1 MAIEGRLRD
10 LALSEV
16 FQLLDLSGQ
25 TGTLTVQADGGDRR
39 AVLWFERG
47 SITGV
52 EACDRGS
59 RLGSL
64 LLRSGAIDE
73 AGLSRVIEVQRED
86 PALSVGAVLLQLG
99 VVTEKCV
106 ERHLRL
112 QVENTVFDVLRW
124 EDGTFRFEEDR
135 RRADDGVALRVSIG
149 SLLVDAARRHDE
161 RIAGAETSGAELVP
175 VLSLDAASDGP
186 VELDPAEWEL
196 LAQVDGE
203 RNLRQI
209 REHLGRSDQDLAR
222 SLTRLRDAG
231 LVTLIGTEPVACPS
245 EPDRVLEAMLEAD
258 RLLERRLAADA
269 WAVLE
274 PVLGAAEDRA
284 GVLLT
289 AGRVLLALGRVRDA
303 FARLSDAVRLD
314 PLAAE
319 AHLQLGT
326 AAYRS
331 GDLAR
336 AENAWSTF
344 SRLADDT
351 DVRADHVGRA
361 LRAATSL
368 RDAVAML
375 DT

>member
-10 LALSEV
+10 LALSDV

-52 EACDRGS
+52 EACDREN
-59 RLGSL
+59 RVGSL

-73 AGLSRVIEVQRED
+73 AGLRRVIDAQREN
-86 PALSVGAVLLQLG
+86 PALSAGAVLLQLG
-99 VVTEKCV
+99 LVSEECV
-106 ERHLRL
+106 ARHLRL

-124 EDGTFRFEEDR
+124 NDGSFRFEEDR

-161 RIAGAETSGAELVP
+161 GIAGAETSGAELVP
-175 VLSLDAASDGP
+175 VLSLDAAADGP
-186 VELDPAEWEL
+186 IELEPAEWEL

-203 RNLRQI
+203 RSLRQI

-231 LVTLIGTEPVACPS
+231 LVALIGTEPAGCTS
-245 EPDRVLEAMLEAD
+245 EPDRVVDAMLQAE

-269 WAVLE
+269 WVVLE
-274 PVLGAAEDRA
+274 PVLGAAGDHA
-284 GVLLT
+284 GALLT
-289 AGRVLLALGRVRDA
+289 AGRVLLALGRVPDA
-303 FARLSDAVRLD
+303 FAWLSDAVRFD
-314 PLAAE
+314 PLAAD

-326 AAYRS
+326 AAFRL

-336 AENAWSTF
+336 AESAWSTYL
-344 SRLADDT
+344 RLADGA
-351 DVRADHVGRA
+351 DVRADHVRRA
-361 LRAATSL
+361 LRAATSM

-375 DT
+375 DA